1 MASPRG
7 IRIDVDQRGICTGV
21 TSDVAGA
28 LQDDLERMLDQQ
40 ERPVELRLDGE
51 TRPSIQH
58 TRRPGALEIDQGA
71 DVRPKVVVL
80 TVHTRLELR
89 QLHES
94 LLESAAAEKLA
105 SGLQSQ
111 VDAGEGLHELV
122 VQRPRDA
129 LTLGRGL
136 EVAES

>member
-1 MASPRG
+1 M
-7 IRIDVDQRGICTGV
+7 
-21 TSDVAGA
+21 
-28 LQDDLERMLDQQ
+28 
-40 ERPVELRLDGE
+40 
-51 TRPSIQH
+51 
-58 TRRPGALEIDQGA
+58 
-71 DVRPKVVVL
+71 L

-89 QLHES
+89 QLHER
-94 LLESAAAEKLA
+94 LLESTAAEKLA
-105 SGLQSQ
+105 TGLQSQ